1 MRPGVIIPS
10 ITKVKAKDNKSGIK
24 SVKTKKVSK
33 DDVKMQMKENKIK
46 GKSLTA
52 KGKTTKS
59 VMKVKAVKKK

>member
-10 ITKVKAKDNKSGIK
+10 ITKVKTKDNKSSVK

-33 DDVKMQMKENKIK
+33 SDIKMQMKSLK
-46 GKSLTA
+46 GKSMAT
-52 KGKTTKS
+52 KGKAKKS

>member
-33 DDVKMQMKENKIK
+33 GDVKMQMKPLK
-46 GKSLTA
+46 GKSMAA
-52 KGKTTKS
+52 KGKATKS
-59 VMKVKAVKKK
+59 VMKVKTIKKK